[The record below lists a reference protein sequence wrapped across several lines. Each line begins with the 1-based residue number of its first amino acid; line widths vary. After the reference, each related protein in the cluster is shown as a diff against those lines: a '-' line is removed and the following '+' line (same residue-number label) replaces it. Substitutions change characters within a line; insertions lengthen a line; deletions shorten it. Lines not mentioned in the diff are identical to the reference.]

1 MLFRIN
7 YIFLSVCYEKALIHN
22 SESIGRIELAFLLL
36 PFTLFT
42 VSLNSCK
49 LGTDYRVVVVFV
61 FFLHFQINSRN
72 CFLHIVF
79 NIRTTYIIP
88 IYCIMIKQHI
98 SPNILSS
105 VVKVSLSLFLVNKN
119 ILSLVL
125 FPNVKRTS
133 CFPPRNLF
141 FKYILFYYRIIL
153 LR

>member
-49 LGTDYRVVVVFV
+49 LGTDYRVVVF

-79 NIRTTYIIP
+79 NIRNTYIIP

-125 FPNVKRTS
+125 FPNVKRTL
-133 CFPPRNLF
+133 CFLPRNLSI
-141 FKYILFYYRIIL
+141 KYEIFLSTSCSTIV
-153 LR
+153 

>member
-1 MLFRIN
+1 MKKHW
-7 YIFLSVCYEKALIHN
+7 YILLKALV
-22 SESIGRIELAFLLL
+22 ELNWHSFYCLLRYSRYL
-36 PFTLFT
+36 LTL
-42 VSLNSCK
+42 VSLEQTIVLC
-49 LGTDYRVVVVFV
+49 F

-79 NIRTTYIIP
+79 NVRTTYIIP

>member
-1 MLFRIN
+1 MKKHW
-7 YIFLSVCYEKALIHN
+7 YIILKALV
-22 SESIGRIELAFLLL
+22 ELNWHSFYCLLRYSRYL
-36 PFTLFT
+36 LTL
-42 VSLNSCK
+42 VSLEQTIVL
-49 LGTDYRVVVVFV
+49 LGF